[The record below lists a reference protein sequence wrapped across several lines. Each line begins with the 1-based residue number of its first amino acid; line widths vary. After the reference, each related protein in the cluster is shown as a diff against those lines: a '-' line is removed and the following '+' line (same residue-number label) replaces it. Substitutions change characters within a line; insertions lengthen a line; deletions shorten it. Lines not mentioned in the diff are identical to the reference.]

1 MGNLTAAEKQRV
13 LDTLD
18 KMDRSTIE
26 RILGS
31 IESFTNWLRDSLYS
45 VYVKVKDLI
54 YGVWVDFCETLNATA
69 KGIIEGVKT
78 AEDWWRKNRNR
89 FS

>member
-45 VYVKVKDLI
+45 VYVRPLQKHLKFLV
-54 YGVWVDFCETLNATA
+54 
-69 KGIIEGVKT
+69 
-78 AEDWWRKNRNR
+78 RRQ
-89 FS
+89 